1 MGSLGQEGKEG
12 RGDGAGT
19 GDGNVR
25 VHVGVGKGEITER
38 ASWKEGQFRVR

>member
-12 RGDGAGT
+12 RGDRAGT

-38 ASWKEGQFRVR
+38 ASGKEGQFRVR